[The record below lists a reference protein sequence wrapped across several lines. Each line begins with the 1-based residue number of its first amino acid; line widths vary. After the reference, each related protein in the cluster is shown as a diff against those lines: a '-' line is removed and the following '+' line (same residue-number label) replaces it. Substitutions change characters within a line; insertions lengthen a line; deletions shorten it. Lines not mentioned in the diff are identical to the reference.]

1 MSCVNMSS
9 VIVMVVSMVSM
20 VVGQAIKENE
30 DVEFKDMGT
39 VEAFLKT
46 KEFKVSYWET
56 KKKAKTVFLAL
67 NFC

>member
-1 MSCVNMSS
+1 
-9 VIVMVVSMVSM
+9 MVSM
-20 VVGQAIKENE
+20 VVGQAIKEN
-30 DVEFKDMGT
+30 DNVEFEDMGT